1 MKVNIPVRFRNPWFW
16 VGVAS
21 VAITAIGVDPQTF
34 TSWAAVWN
42 GAVSSLPSRERG
54 LKYNRYNL
62 CAGNLASLPSRSD
75 ADSCIPILPSN
86 IAVSIPSRFP
96 PTRPKHLHMS

>member
-16 VGVAS
+16 VGVCS

-42 GAVSSLPSRERG
+42 GAVSVLSNPVQLCMMALAILSVFIDPTTAGVGDSKTALGYTHPNREG
-54 LKYNRYNL
+54 K
-62 CAGNLASLPSRSD
+62 
-75 ADSCIPILPSN
+75 
-86 IAVSIPSRFP
+86 
-96 PTRPKHLHMS
+96 